1 MSDLKREYREVM
13 SRWAT
18 GVTVVGAAHDGRF
31 VGLVASSFTSVS
43 ADPPTILVCVD
54 QRSKSLGAIEASGAF
69 SVNVLT
75 LDQQRAFRVF
85 AGMEGTIEDKFT
97 ASGEHVESGKT
108 GSPILKS
115 SLAWLDCRVVAKHP
129 GGTTH
134 VILIGEV
141 VECGTEQASSPH
153 PLIYFYRATHRLATE

>member
-1 MSDLKREYREVM
+1 MSDVKQAFREVM

-18 GVTVVGAAHDGRF
+18 GVTVIGAGHDGRY

-54 QRSKSLGAIEASGAF
+54 QRSRSLGAIEASGAF

-75 LDQQRAFRVF
+75 QDQQRAFRGF
-85 AGMEGTIEDKFT
+85 AGMEGSIEDKFA
-97 ASGEHVESGKT
+97 ASGEPVEPGKT
-108 GSPILKS
+108 GSPVIRN
-115 SLAWLDCRVVAKHP
+115 SLAWLDCRVVARHP

-134 VILIGEV
+134 VILVGEV
-141 VECGTEQASSPH
+141 VECGAEHASSPH
-153 PLIYFYRATHRLATE
+153 PLVYFSRATHRLATE

>member
-1 MSDLKREYREVM
+1 MSDLKQEYREVM

-31 VGLVASSFTSVS
+31 VGLVASSLTSVS

-97 ASGEHVESGKT
+97 ASGEHVE
-108 GSPILKS
+108 PRQN
-115 SLAWLDCRVVAKHP
+115 RVAN
-129 GGTTH
+129 
-134 VILIGEV
+134 
-141 VECGTEQASSPH
+141 TEKQPRMA
-153 PLIYFYRATHRLATE
+153 

>member
-1 MSDLKREYREVM
+1 MPDLRQEYREVM

-18 GVTVVGAAHDGRF
+18 GVTVVGGAHEGRF

-43 ADPPTILVCVD
+43 ADPPTILICVD

-69 SVNVLT
+69 SINVLT

-85 AGMEGTIEDKFT
+85 AGMEGTIEDKFS
-97 ASGEHVESGKT
+97 ASGELVEPAGT
-108 GSPILKS
+108 GSPILKG

-134 VILIGEV
+134 VILVGEV
-141 VECGTEQASSPH
+141 VECGTGHGSSPH
-153 PLIYFYRATHRLATE
+153 PLVYFSRATHRLATD